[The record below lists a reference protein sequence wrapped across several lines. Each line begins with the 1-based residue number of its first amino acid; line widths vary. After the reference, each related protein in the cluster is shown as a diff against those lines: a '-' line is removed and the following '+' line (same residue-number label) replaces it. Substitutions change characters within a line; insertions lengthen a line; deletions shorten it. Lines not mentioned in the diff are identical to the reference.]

1 MRWFA
6 SSVCVVALWGC
17 SKGSAVNAP
26 ENGKPPC
33 LDVRSAETD
42 AGAEGTE
49 QCPKVDSEP
58 APSEGGVP
66 LPEESDSPEPDPPP
80 E

>member
-6 SSVCVVALWGC
+6 SSVCVVLLWGC
-17 SKGSAVNAP
+17 SKGTAANAP

-33 LDVRSAETD
+33 LQVLRVETE
-42 AGAEGTE
+42 AGAEGTGH
-49 QCPKVDSEP
+49 CPKVDSAP
-58 APSEGGVP
+58 AQAEGGVP
-66 LPEESDSPEPDPPP
+66 PAEDADSQGLDPPP